1 MGNGLDKA
9 ASSPAERLVEG
20 GWKKMELD
28 LMLKD
33 QQRKLEG
40 TQLAETFYPIVSTS
54 GDFTGS
60 NN

>member
-1 MGNGLDKA
+1 MGDSLDKA
-9 ASSPAERLVEG
+9 ASSPTERPIEG

-40 TQLAETFYPIVSTS
+40 TQDAAISAMGFHW
-54 GDFTGS
+54 
-60 NN
+60 